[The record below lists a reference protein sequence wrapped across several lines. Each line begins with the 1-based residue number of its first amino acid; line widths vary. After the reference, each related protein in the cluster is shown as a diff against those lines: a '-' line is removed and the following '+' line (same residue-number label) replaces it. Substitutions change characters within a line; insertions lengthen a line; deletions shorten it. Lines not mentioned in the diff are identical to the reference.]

1 MPGDIEGA
9 AVSYSLSDS
18 SLTLNLN
25 SDVASLLTDVVA
37 EGSYKAQFRVMLS
50 PDSYSNFN
58 GACTTACMLRMCT
71 CTCVR
76 ESERAR
82 QKEER
87 GMQLEE
93 EFVRG
98 WE

>member
-9 AVSYSLSDS
+9 AVSYSLSGS

-58 GACTTACMLRMCT
+58 GARTTACMCCACVLVLVCER
-71 CTCVR
+71 VR
-76 ESERAR
+76 ERDR
-82 QKEER
+82 KRR
-87 GMQLEE
+87 GGYSL
-93 EFVRG
+93 RKSL
-98 WE
+98 